1 MQGVFVTTVIRRSA
15 VAAVAACAVLT
26 AGGTAAFAGSGTHA
40 AAPSAAHQTVV
51 GGKTSIQLNSKT
63 VNALVHDKFSLAPT
77 GNAKVTSTFALVFHI
92 TGGTY
97 TNPSAGTIK
106 HSGGIKI
113 SKGSKSVTIKNLVL
127 KLKAGEGTAAVSGKG
142 RIAALKVGP
151 AQNGSQ
157 NSFGGYT
164 VKLSKAAIKF
174 LDKKFSTKAFKK
186 HPTLGTGT
194 TTLKFKK

>member
-1 MQGVFVTTVIRRSA
+1 MQGEFVTTVLRRSA
-15 VAAVAACAVLT
+15 VGAVAACAVLS
-26 AGGTAAFAGSGTHA
+26 AGGTAAFAGAGS
-40 AAPSAAHQTVV
+40 SAAHQTIV

-63 VNALVHDKFSLAPT
+63 VNALTHDKFSLAPT
-77 GNAKVTSTFALVFHI
+77 GNAKVTSAFALVFHI

-97 TNPSAGTIK
+97 SNPSAGTIK

-127 KLKAGEGTAAVSGKG
+127 KLKTGSGTAVVSGKG
-142 RIAALKVGP
+142 RISALTVGA

-164 VKLSKAAIKF
+164 VKLSKTAIKF

-194 TTLKFKK
+194 TTMKFKK